1 MLLAQEDQ
9 APFEH
14 IITTMDSL
22 SSWKRVSRVCAGVQ
36 VLGGPQQFRHHLT
49 RLFFNMKTIVDIGSS
64 QRNPSHG
71 MACSCSFACM

>member
-1 MLLAQEDQ
+1 MSTFKLFLLGVHGRVRDGGGHVLLAQEDQ

-49 RLFFNMKTIVDIGSS
+49 RFLFFFST
-64 QRNPSHG
+64 
-71 MACSCSFACM
+71 